1 MIVTSLRLGSST
13 WRGWIPR
20 AVVRASRQ
28 HEPDRISDRAQG
40 EWTAPECLGCVVTDE
55 RANRHLP
62 GSAIEFSPDERVL
75 LLGEPVFSNMAD
87 RSGSPASTPA
97 EGGYVPDDPDATI
110 YKNDHELVYRPLEVN
125 GRLVQG
131 QPVCTRCQRVR
142 TTLRWFAEHDCRSA
156 DGMQHTLSTFE

>member
-1 MIVTSLRLGSST
+1 MCSGRRKSKPTLAGFRHRVLSG
-13 WRGWIPR
+13 R
-20 AVVRASRQ
+20 A
-28 HEPDRISDRAQG
+28 G
-40 EWTAPECLGCVVTDE
+40 
-55 RANRHLP
+55 
-62 GSAIEFSPDERVL
+62 VL

-110 YKNDHELVYRPLEVN
+110 HKNDHELMYRPLEVN

-131 QPVCTRCQRVR
+131 QLVCTRCRRVR